1 MSEDKD
7 LERLQAKRLEEM
19 RKNLFFQR
27 KQSKV
32 AASAK
37 EQKGNKPSPREI
49 VIKQLGYRG
58 LEVLQNAEYQFPKET
73 EIISL
78 KLSELIL
85 SGDIK
90 EVLDGGNLLALFR
103 SVGINVRMKTKINVE
118 KDGKFVSLSDKLRIQ
133 VWRTNSAFWLDIFS
147 NAHRSRIVRRNRG

>member
-19 RKNLFFQR
+19 RKNLSFQR
-27 KQSKV
+27 KQSKI
-32 AASAK
+32 AASEK
-37 EQKGNKPSPREI
+37 EQKDNKPSPREI

-73 EIISL
+73 QIIVL
-78 KLSELIL
+78 KLSELIS
-85 SGDIK
+85 SGEIK

-103 SVGINVRMKTKINVE
+103 AVGINVRMKTKINVE
-118 KDGKFVSLSDKLRIQ
+118 KDGKFVSLSDKLGKSS
-133 VWRTNSAFWLDIFS
+133 SADE
-147 NAHRSRIVRRNRG
+147 

>member
-19 RKNLFFQR
+19 RKNLSLQNR
-27 KQSKV
+27 QDKITTS
-32 AASAK
+32 
-37 EQKGNKPSPREI
+37 QKDKLTPREI
-49 VIKQLGYRG
+49 IIKRLGYRG

-78 KLSELIL
+78 KLSELIS
-85 SGDIK
+85 SGDIT
-90 EVLDGGNLLALFR
+90 EVLDGGSLLALFR

-118 KDGKFVSLSDKLRIQ
+118 KDGKFVSLSDKISKSS
-133 VWRTNSAFWLDIFS
+133 TTEE
-147 NAHRSRIVRRNRG
+147 

>member
-27 KQSKV
+27 KQGKI
-32 AASAK
+32 AASEK
-37 EQKGNKPSPREI
+37 EEKGNKPSPREI
-49 VIKQLGYRG
+49 VIKRLGYRG

-78 KLSELIL
+78 KLSELIS
-85 SGDIK
+85 SGDIT
-90 EVLDGGNLLALFR
+90 EVLDGGNLLELFR

-118 KDGKFVSLSDKLRIQ
+118 KDGKFVSLSDKLSKSS
-133 VWRTNSAFWLDIFS
+133 TTEE
-147 NAHRSRIVRRNRG
+147 

>member
-19 RKNLFFQR
+19 RKNLSFQR
-27 KQSKV
+27 KQSKIT
-32 AASAK
+32 ASEK

-73 EIISL
+73 EIILL
-78 KLSELIL
+78 KLSELIS
-85 SGDIK
+85 SGEIK

-103 SVGINVRMKTKINVE
+103 SVGINVRMETKINVE
-118 KDGKFVSLSDKLRIQ
+118 KDGKFVSLSDKLSKSS
-133 VWRTNSAFWLDIFS
+133 TTEE
-147 NAHRSRIVRRNRG
+147 